1 MDPKSKD
8 ALTFLAT
15 KIYKDDSQGPSRQ
28 ILTIAITEGKED
40 YFFRMI

>member
-15 KIYKDDSQGPSRQ
+15 KIYKDDS
-28 ILTIAITEGKED
+28 EGKED